1 MTALSLRLPDDL
13 IEQTNRLA
21 RQFHQT
27 KTDYIRQAVER
38 FNQFNEQQLF
48 ERSLMQSVQEVRSQT
63 AKTLDD
69 WNDSSGDAL
78 HD

>member
-63 AKTLDD
+63 ITTLDD
-69 WNDSSGDAL
+69 WNNTSGDAL

>member
-13 IEQTNRLA
+13 IAQTNNLA
-21 RQFHQT
+21 KQLHQS
-27 KTDYIRQAVER
+27 KTEYIRKAVER

-48 ERSLMQSVQEVRSQT
+48 EHSLMQSVQEVRSQT
-63 AKTLDD
+63 ISTLDD
-69 WNDSSGDAL
+69 WNDASGDAL